1 MARRRT
7 YHLALT
13 LLALFL
19 IGTVVVLSTVSFYLK
34 IDPDVYLT
42 EDELSRTFSRNLS
55 ERVPRILHQTW
66 KTEILPEKWD
76 AVSQQCRDMMPD

>member
-1 MARRRT
+1 MARRRSCQ
-7 YHLALT
+7 LALT

-34 IDPDVYLT
+34 IESEAYLS
-42 EDELSRTFSRNLS
+42 DFELFHEKASNIS

-66 KTEILPEKWD
+66 KTESLPEKWRGI
-76 AVSQQCRDMMPD
+76 SQECRDMMPD